1 MYYCY
6 SVYSRKNKLS
16 DDVFLDEFPDLLDV
30 CNNPSVKCIIQ
41 RDTGVHFAFYF
52 IFNILKHFFLKLEK
66 KGLPRCY
73 VPLNVQLLLDC

>member
-6 SVYSRKNKLS
+6 SVYRPPSSRKNKLS
-16 DDVFLDEFPDLLDV
+16 DAVFLDEFPDLLDV

-52 IFNILKHFFLKLEK
+52 IFNILKHFFLKLK
-66 KGLPRCY
+66 KKAYHVAMFP
-73 VPLNVQLLLDC
+73 